1 MRYTDPDLKYC
12 PRCDE
17 EYRAEISTCVSCAVA
32 LITGSEKLAV
42 EQEVAK
48 SRPSRSMELSS
59 DDEMAD
65 IRKGPLGEMK
75 HLQTVLAA
83 NSIPSLIGGEKG
95 GCGKGCCGGGEV
107 YLRIRIEDGQEAM
120 AVLAQEFKRTTALD
134 SYDLSNIHAVYD
146 RGAEQTT
153 CPACGF
159 VFSTDSSTCPDCGLC
174 F

>member
-17 EYRAEISTCVSCAVA
+17 EYRAEIVTCASCNVA
-32 LITGSEKLAV
+32 LITGIEKLAV
-42 EQEVAK
+42 EQDKAVKLA
-48 SRPSRSMELSS
+48 SRSMELSS
-59 DDEMAD
+59 DDQMAD
-65 IRKGPLGEMK
+65 IRKGPLSEMK
-75 HLQTVLAA
+75 HLQAVLAA
-83 NSIPSLIGGEKG
+83 RKIPSLIGGEKG

-120 AVLAQEFKRTTALD
+120 AVLAHEFKRTTSLD
-134 SYDLSNIHAVYD
+134 SHDLSNIHAVYD

-159 VFSTDSSTCPDCGLC
+159 IFSTESSTCPDCGLC